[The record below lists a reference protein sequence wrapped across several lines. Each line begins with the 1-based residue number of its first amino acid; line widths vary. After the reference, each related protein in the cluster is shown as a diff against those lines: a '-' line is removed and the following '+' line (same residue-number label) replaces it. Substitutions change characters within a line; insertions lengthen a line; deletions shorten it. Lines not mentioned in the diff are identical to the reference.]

1 MAFVEPPETTVFTTS
16 RVTEQ
21 GYPVLVI
28 AHDADDGAWQFL
40 CGTTND
46 PRDGVTTTLGRI
58 LARDPEIDELGDLA
72 LGWIAW
78 REDETSAWVR
88 EPHPSS
94 LAGEPA

>member
-1 MAFVEPPETTVFTTS
+1 MGFAEPPETIVFTTS

-21 GYPVLVI
+21 GYPVLVV

-46 PRDGVTTTLGRI
+46 PRDGVTTSLGRI
-58 LARDPEIDELGDLA
+58 IERHPEIDELGDLP

-78 REDETSAWVR
+78 RESDESDWVR
-88 EPHPSS
+88 EPRPV
-94 LAGEPA
+94 

>member
-1 MAFVEPPETTVFTTS
+1 MGFAEPRETIVFTTS

-21 GYPVLVI
+21 GYPVLVV

-46 PRDGVTTTLGRI
+46 PRDGMTTSLGRI
-58 LARDPEIDELGDLA
+58 IERHPEIDELADLP

-78 REDETSAWVR
+78 REEEAGPWVR
-88 EPHPSS
+88 EPRPV
-94 LAGEPA
+94 

>member
-1 MAFVEPPETTVFTTS
+1 MGFAEPPETLVFTTS

-21 GYPVLVI
+21 GYPVLVV

-46 PRDGVTTTLGRI
+46 PRDGVTSSLGRI
-58 LARDPEIDELGDLA
+58 LERHPEIDELGDLR

-78 REDETSAWVR
+78 RENDESDWIR
-88 EPHPSS
+88 EPR
-94 LAGEPA
+94 PA